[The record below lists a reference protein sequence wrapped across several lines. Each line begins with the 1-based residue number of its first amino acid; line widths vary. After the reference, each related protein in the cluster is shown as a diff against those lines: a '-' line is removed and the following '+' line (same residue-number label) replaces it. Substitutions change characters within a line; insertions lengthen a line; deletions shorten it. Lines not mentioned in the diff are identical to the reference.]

1 MRGEQQQRA
10 ALHRAY
16 VKAKNTHG
24 LFGQKAPRTCA
35 VAPEMFRLMTHEIAA
50 STRTRT
56 RKATMLELLIEKMS
70 CPTPAM
76 AETCCRTAG
85 RAQVPQHHVR
95 VAERRGRR
103 RAASFIVDAGTPMHI
118 HERAMFFFSLS
129 SHAERRL
136 DVPWR
141 AQAGSRMDRYLSR
154 DEAER
159 WATK

>member
-1 MRGEQQQRA
+1 
-10 ALHRAY
+10 
-16 VKAKNTHG
+16 
-24 LFGQKAPRTCA
+24 
-35 VAPEMFRLMTHEIAA
+35 
-50 STRTRT
+50 
-56 RKATMLELLIEKMS
+56 MLELLIEKMS

-85 RAQVPQHHVR
+85 RAQVPRHHVR
-95 VAERRGRR
+95 AAERRDRR
-103 RAASFIVDAGTPMHI
+103 RAASYIVDAGTPMHI